1 MLAALSASACA
12 EFACVRSQY
21 DGFEV
26 PVATRR
32 NRRPDVT
39 TPTILQNF
47 RNTFNTG
54 ASTEQTAGDAT
65 ATMPSRVDGS
75 IEERALPY
83 TIVAKN
89 S

>member
-1 MLAALSASACA
+1 MYLASFLSLNS
-12 EFACVRSQY
+12 
-21 DGFEV
+21 
-26 PVATRR
+26 
-32 NRRPDVT
+32 
-39 TPTILQNF
+39 PTGSTDEANF

-54 ASTEQTAGDAT
+54 ASTRTDSRGCDCYDAE
-65 ATMPSRVDGS
+65 SRVDGS